1 MRLFIAVD
9 LPAGLKERL
18 ADVQRQ
24 LAEAAAYLRFTRPE
38 GIHLTLKFLGE
49 VESARL
55 EHIVAAIQEAAA
67 AAQPLELV
75 TSGVGV
81 FPSPRSARVVW
92 VGVEGD
98 LESLQALQRDLNQRL
113 QRLGF
118 PRERGTFTPHLTVA
132 RVRDGL
138 GPAERAALERILAQL
153 RPPEPVRFPVDEL
166 VLFESFLER
175 GGARYEGRARAR
187 LGSGRT

>member
-9 LPAGLKERL
+9 LPAELKERL
-18 ADVQRQ
+18 AEVQRC
-24 LAEAAAYLRFTRPE
+24 LGKAAEYLRFTRPE

-49 VESARL
+49 VEPALVER
-55 EHIVAAIQEAAA
+55 IVAAMQEAAA
-67 AAQPLELV
+67 AAQPLELM
-75 TSGVGV
+75 TAGVGV
-81 FPSPRSARVVW
+81 FPNPRSARVVW

-98 LESLQALQRDLNQRL
+98 VEPLQALQRDLEQRL

-118 PRERGTFTPHLTVA
+118 SRERGAFTPHLTVA
-132 RVRDGL
+132 RVREGL
-138 GPAERAALERILAQL
+138 GPAERAALAQVLERL
-153 RPPEPVRFPVDEL
+153 RPPEPARFPVNEL

-187 LGSGRT
+187 LGHSSG